1 MLHLN
6 DVRGVVS
13 GRLRRRGRVFGSA
26 RRRFTLA
33 LNLLVVAGVVTAL
46 ILSNASTD
54 VPGGTAQG
62 VTADLAPAA
71 AGVPAPGT
79 PVYTEDFSNQN
90 ATAGAISVLN
100 YTGGAAAANQTYTA
114 DTPYTPAGG
123 QCDGWILNSNTPLP
137 TSDAG
142 CANNQPNGFG
152 EIKTMAQQLG
162 LAQGQ
167 TAAQAATN
175 QALSEYTN
183 APSGAIAAGTE
194 FKTTKANAITAIPG
208 HYYAV
213 SAYFAETNC
222 FAAHA
227 KETFSLIIDGTPT
240 VLSSGLDP
248 CTTNLAGV
256 QVTKLQSA
264 AIQIP
269 VGTAASLGLSLY
281 NATTTGSGNDVA
293 FDLPQIVDVT
303 PIVDKS
309 FAPALVE
316 PGQTSVLTL
325 TITNTSE
332 LMAKTD
338 WGFVD
343 NLPAGLTLA
352 NTTFG
357 GTCAQQAGAAL
368 SKTGTTGGSTIT
380 VTGGDL
386 ALNQTSCTITANVTS
401 AAEATYTNSP
411 TSNMTLTGLLPG
423 APGTVQFLA
432 PRLTLVKALGS
443 ARAKSGDQFN
453 VAIRTGS
460 GTGGVVS
467 STANAT
473 TGGTG
478 STVTPGTGTTGTYVA
493 SSTKAYY
500 LTESGINGAD
510 LSLYNTT
517 LTCAD
522 STGRTTGLPTN
533 VAYTGNNSI
542 TPAVGANI
550 TCTLTNSAA
559 PPTITLTKALGS
571 ARAADTDQFTVAI
584 HTGSATGTVANPLT
598 NSTTTGTGS
607 TVTAGSGTTGAVTA
621 TAGTSYYLTEA
632 AAGTTTLANYTKTI
646 TCTDA
651 SGIQTGLPTNAAFGT
666 ALQITPVAAARISCT
681 ITNTAVRA
689 DVYLHKVGQSQSGAT
704 VSLGGSQWQLQADAS
719 GAPGATIA
727 SGVQPVSGQT
737 GEFKM
742 TGLLPGT
749 YWLTETTAPSNY
761 TLLAQPIRFTV
772 ATDGTVTLV
781 GGPSSTASLGTA
793 TGGAPEITVR
803 DPQPLTLPLAGGSGT
818 KAFAVIGALL
828 LIAAGLVLLIL
839 RRRAAFDVRGT
850 RRVSKHIAE

>member
-1 MLHLN
+1 M
-6 DVRGVVS
+6 S
-13 GRLRRRGRVFGSA
+13 GRLRWRQGRVFGSA
-26 RRRFTLA
+26 RRRFTLS
-33 LNLLVVAGVVTAL
+33 LNLLVVAGVVAAF
-46 ILSNASTD
+46 ILSNASAGM
-54 VPGGTAQG
+54 PGGTAQG
-62 VTADLAPAA
+62 VTADLVPAA
-71 AGVPAPGT
+71 ARVPAPGT

-90 ATAGAISVLN
+90 ATAGAISILN

-114 DTPYTPAGG
+114 DTPYTPAGN
-123 QCDGWILNSNTPLP
+123 QCDGWILNSSTPLP
-137 TSDAG
+137 SGDGG
-142 CANNQPNGFG
+142 CANNQPAGWG
-152 EIKTMAQQLG
+152 QIQQMAKQLG

-167 TAAQAATN
+167 SATQAASN

-183 APSGAIAAGTE
+183 ATSGTIAAGTE
-194 FKTTKANAITAIPG
+194 FKTTKSNSITAIPG

-213 SAYFAETNC
+213 SAYFAEVNC
-222 FAAHA
+222 PAAGRA
-227 KETFSLIIDGTPT
+227 SETFSLITYNAAGVGTST
-240 VLSSGLDP
+240 VLGSGLNP
-248 CTTNLAGV
+248 CTDLTNWDV
-256 QVTKLQSA
+256 QIQKLQSA
-264 AIQIP
+264 AIQVP
-269 VGTAASLGLSLY
+269 PGTVSLGLSLY

-309 FAPALVE
+309 LSPALVE
-316 PGQTSVLTL
+316 PTQTSVLTL

-386 ALNQTSCTITANVTS
+386 GLNQTSCTITANVTS
-401 AAEATYTNSP
+401 ATENTYTNSP
-411 TSNMTLTGLLPG
+411 SNPANMTLSGLLPG
-423 APGTVQFLA
+423 DPGTVQFLY

-460 GTGGVVS
+460 GTGAVVS

-473 TGGTG
+473 TQGTG
-478 STVTPGTGTTGTYVA
+478 STVTAGTGTTGTYVA
-493 SSTKAYY
+493 TSTKTYY

-510 LSLYNTT
+510 LSLYNAT
-517 LTCAD
+517 LTCVD

-533 VAYTGNNSI
+533 AAYTGNNAI
-542 TPAVGANI
+542 TPAIGANI
-550 TCTLTNSAA
+550 TCTLTNSASA
-559 PPTITLTKALGS
+559 PTITLTKALGS

-584 HTGSATGTVANPLT
+584 HTGSATGPVANPLT

-607 TVTAGSGTTGAVTA
+607 TVSTGSGTTGAVTA

-651 SGIQTGLPTNAAFGT
+651 SGIQTGLPTNAAFG
-666 ALQITPVAAARISCT
+666 ASLQITPVAAARISCT

-719 GAPGATIA
+719 GAPGATVA

-781 GGPSSTASLGTA
+781 GGANSTASLGTA
-793 TGGAPEITVR
+793 TGGAPEITVH

-818 KAFAVIGALL
+818 KAFALVGALL

-839 RRRAAFDVRGT
+839 RRRSASDALAK
-850 RRVSKHIAE
+850 RRVGKHRTDT